1 MSRPPSRRG
10 DLDGI
15 LLVDK
20 PQGWTSHDVVAKL
33 RGVTG
38 QRRSGH
44 TGTLDPMAT
53 GLLVLCLGKAT
64 RLVEYMTVHD
74 KRYTGEIT
82 LGAATTT
89 DDAEGEV
96 IATATP
102 PPIDGAQLAEIAA
115 RFTGAIQQ
123 RPPAFSAI
131 KTGGRRAYAVARAG
145 GDPGLAERE
154 VVVHRLTLDILA
166 PNRLSLELHCGPGTY
181 VRSLARDIGEI
192 LGCGAHLSAL
202 RRTSVGRFLV
212 RDAWALEEITGL
224 ADPAS
229 ALLPADEGMLETQV
243 ALLDE
248 VKASRFIAGGS
259 IGTASGGPGREVLRV
274 YSGDGEFVG
283 TATLLPDGVLKP
295 AKVLARQI
303 IMSHVEPASV

>member
-20 PQGWTSHDVVAKL
+20 PKGWTSHDIVAKL

-53 GLLVLCLGKAT
+53 GLLVLCLGRAT

-96 IATATP
+96 IATGTP
-102 PPIDGAQLAEIAA
+102 PPLDGQALAEIAA
-115 RFTGAIQQ
+115 QFTGSIQQ

-131 KTGGRRAYAVARAG
+131 KSGGRRAYAIARAG
-145 GDPGLAERE
+145 GDPALKERQ
-154 VVVHRLTLDILA
+154 VAVHALTLRLTA
-166 PNRLSLELHCGPGTY
+166 PDRLSLELHCGPGTY
-181 VRSLARDIGEI
+181 VRSLARDIGEL
-192 LGCGAHLSAL
+192 LGCGAHLSSL
-202 RRTSVGRFLV
+202 RRITVGRFAITE
-212 RDAWALEEITGL
+212 AWTVDELTAL

-229 ALLPADEGMLETQV
+229 ALLPADDGLLEIPA
-243 ALLDE
+243 ALLDDG
-248 VKASRFIAGGS
+248 KAARLAAGGA
-259 IGTASGGPGREVLRV
+259 IATAAAGASREVLRV
-274 YSGDGEFVG
+274 YSRSGQFVG
-283 TATLLPDGVLKP
+283 TAHLHADGELRP
-295 AKVLARQI
+295 GKVLAPQAV
-303 IMSHVEPASV
+303 MSQAEPAAD